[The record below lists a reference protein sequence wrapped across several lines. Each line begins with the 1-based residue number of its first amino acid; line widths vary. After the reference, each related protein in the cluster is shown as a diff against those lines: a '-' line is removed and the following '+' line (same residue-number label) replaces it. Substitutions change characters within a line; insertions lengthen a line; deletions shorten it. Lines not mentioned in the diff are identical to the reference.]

1 MAEPAASS
9 ALVLE
14 PRKHCDQALVAEVWT
29 LRSVDVDFREHRFA
43 DEAFADGFG
52 EMAGETNVVIT
63 IFFPG
68 SQASNEMMHLSLH
81 ASSSLD

>member
-14 PRKHCDQALVAEVWT
+14 PRKHGDQSLVAEVRT

-52 EMAGETNVVIT
+52 EMAGEADVVEVLLVD
-63 IFFPG
+63 PDDDG
-68 SQASNEMMHLSLH
+68 SAL
-81 ASSSLD
+81 ACCT